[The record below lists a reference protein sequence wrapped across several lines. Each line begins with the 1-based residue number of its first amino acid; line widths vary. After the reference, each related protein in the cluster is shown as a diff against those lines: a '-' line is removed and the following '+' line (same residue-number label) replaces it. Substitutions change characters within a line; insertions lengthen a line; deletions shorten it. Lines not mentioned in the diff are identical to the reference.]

1 MERLHVSP
9 HLLLALICLSFWQV
23 KNPLSVMI
31 MQKQSMDLMKTNQDR
46 IEEKLAQL
54 MISPQQVLDAVQRH
68 NAGGHD
74 ALDLMRLG
82 QEASSGGT

>member
-1 MERLHVSP
+1 
-9 HLLLALICLSFWQV
+9 
-23 KNPLSVMI
+23 MI

-68 NAGGHD
+68 NAGGQD
-74 ALDLMRLG
+74 ALDLMRTG